1 MIFKVDISGI
11 GNGVGASAYGD
22 SLKAYSFCDI
32 SQSEWINEFSSIVNY
47 AVNNNIYL
55 PVIRIADGELRLLFP
70 LILLEKPTTFKT
82 IVKNIKLVLSYCGLL
97 GFRTSWGE
105 YYGPSKLLKFRLAYQ
120 RILRNFA
127 NRGVLSIYWNE
138 NGLNAFTT
146 HNKRLLNFLENINIT
161 LDKNNYYPFHFPL
174 ALLLN
179 DNSSFSINGLN
190 LLFVCSVDSF
200 EKKNIISY
208 ALSKGAS
215 SVNFYDIPSTSAYKS
230 ICSPG
235 KHYDLIF
242 VSAGI
247 ASISIIHQFRHMRCP
262 CIDIGGII
270 HLIGNKKSGY
280 HGDFFL
286 NPHIRSNK

>member
-32 SQSEWINEFSSIVNY
+32 NQSEWINEFSSMVND
-47 AVNNNIYL
+47 AVKNNTYF

-70 LILLEKPTTFKT
+70 LILLEKPTTFKR
-82 IVKNIKLVLSYCGLL
+82 IGRDIKLILSYFGLL
-97 GFRTSWGE
+97 GFKTSWGE
-105 YYGPSKLLKFRLAYQ
+105 YYSPSMLLKFRLAYQ
-120 RILRNFA
+120 RILRSFA

-146 HNKRLLNFLENINIT
+146 HNKRLLNSLKNINIV
-161 LDKNNYYPFHFPL
+161 LDKSNYYPFHFPL

-179 DNSSFSINGLN
+179 NNCAFSINGLN

-200 EKKNIISY
+200 EKRNIISY

-215 SVNFYDIPSTSAYKS
+215 SVNFYDIPSTSAYKFV
-230 ICSPG
+230 CSPS
-235 KHYDLIF
+235 KYYDLIF

-247 ASISIIHQFRHMRCP
+247 ASISIIHQLRHMRCP
-262 CIDIGGII
+262 CIDIGGLI

-280 HGDFFL
+280 HGGFFL
-286 NPHIRSNK
+286 NPHTEVN